1 MREIWCQ
8 CIEHNV
14 CLKFSRIPGKDSL
27 IEDYEYGKSSGE
39 TEWALNQAISSLDNI
54 ITFIIFP
61 DIEAYLPHL

>member
-14 CLKFSRIPGKDSL
+14 WLKFSHIPGKDS
-27 IEDYEYGKSSGE
+27 IIGDYEDGKSSGE
-39 TEWALNQAISSLDNI
+39 TEWALNQAISSLDDI

-61 DIEAYLPHL
+61 DIEACLPHL